1 MICAMSEQNSK
12 QAAAELDRLLAEF
25 GPRLHAIIASR
36 CPRNAGL
43 DPDEV
48 EQEVRIRLWRS
59 LQSQTSIAHPA
70 SYLYRIA
77 MSVIVDQLRKRRARP
92 DLDGESLDEEA
103 GAALG
108 ARAVAP
114 SSGDE
119 ELANAV
125 RVAIAALHERRRR
138 PVQLHLQGFGFAEVA
153 RLLGLSDATARNLI
167 YRGMDD
173 LRELLRQAGW
183 P

>member
-1 MICAMSEQNSK
+1 MIAAMSEQNPK

-77 MSVIVDQLRKRRARP
+77 MSVIVDQLRSRRARP
-92 DLDGESLDEEA
+92 DLDGESLEEQSLSA
-103 GAALG
+103 HP
-108 ARAVAP
+108 VAP
-114 SSGDE
+114 SAGDE
-119 ELANAV
+119 GLENAV

-183 P
+183 S

>member
-1 MICAMSEQNSK
+1 MIRVMSDQNPK

-48 EQEVRIRLWRS
+48 EQEVRIRLWRT
-59 LQSQTSIAHPA
+59 LQSQALIVHPA

-92 DLDGESLDEEA
+92 DLDGASLEEQA
-103 GAALG
+103 GAVLSAY
-108 ARAVAP
+108 AVAP
-114 SSGDE
+114 SCDDE
-119 ELANAV
+119 GLANAV
-125 RVAIAALHERRRR
+125 RAAIAALHERRRR